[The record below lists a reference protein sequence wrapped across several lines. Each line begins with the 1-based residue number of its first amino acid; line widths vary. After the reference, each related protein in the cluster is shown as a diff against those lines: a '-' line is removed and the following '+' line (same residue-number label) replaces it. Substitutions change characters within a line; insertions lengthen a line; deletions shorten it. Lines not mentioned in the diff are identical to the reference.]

1 MTSLYI
7 RDQPSKY
14 LLELATLKKS
24 AIALLKNCAHLP
36 VDPILDC
43 LVGPVT
49 LVKNGVELLVCRDE
63 EDGGIALEKSLFS
76 VARIVEYF

>member
-1 MTSLYI
+1 LCSFI
-7 RDQPSKY
+7 
-14 LLELATLKKS
+14 
-24 AIALLKNCAHLP
+24 P

-49 LVKNGVELLVCRDE
+49 LVENGIELLVCRDE

-76 VARIVEYF
+76 VHALFWITEAGDIKGSNFLIGEYNQFMEQAES